1 MTIHAKWM
9 GQPCTVINS
18 RTWEGTLIFLV
29 SALPGQAFPDGSTM
43 FSAYRPE
50 LTDIEV
56 TDTRQAEALENYV
69 SAISDTDTLV
79 DQDARYA
86 VAAALSIERMAAAA
100 LVAVLE

>member
-1 MTIHAKWM
+1 MTIKAKWM
-9 GQPCTVINS
+9 GQDCTVENS

-29 SALPGQAFPDGSTM
+29 AALPGQAFPDGSTM

-50 LTDIEV
+50 LTDIAVE
-56 TDTRQAEALENYV
+56 DTRKAEALENLV

-86 VAAALSIERMAAAA
+86 VAAALSIENMARAAFA
-100 LVAVLE
+100 ATLE